1 MSYDEEYND
10 LYEQVMGEVLN
21 DISETKEETDFF
33 KISFKKDMLTTIFK
47 ETVHEY
53 CRGLIKDIKN
63 EIINSIK
70 KDLIDNKFDY
80 VLKKELQT
88 SIKEQTDL
96 ILNNFMDRDITVSD
110 GYWNTKTVKCRDLI
124 EDDIEKFLKNDLKGN
139 FQNFI
144 NETVDY
150 RTKKK
155 IDQYEES
162 LRRETRNK
170 IDDMFNQT
178 TRNALSEQLFY
189 ILSQNET
196 YQKIQS
202 GINSLI
208 ENKDD

>member
-1 MSYDEEYND
+1 MSYEEYDD
-10 LYEQVMGEVLN
+10 LHDDAVNEVL
-21 DISETKEETDFF
+21 DETREIREDKDFLNIILKKEMVSMMFEETLYGCC
-33 KISFKKDMLTTIFK
+33 KD
-47 ETVHEY
+47 
-53 CRGLIKDIKN
+53 LIKDIKN
-63 EIINSIK
+63 EIINSVK
-70 KDLIDNKFDY
+70 EDLIDNKFNE
-80 VLKKELQT
+80 VLKEELRA

-110 GYWNTKTVKCRDLI
+110 GYWDTKTVKCRDLI
-124 EDDIEKFLKNDLKGN
+124 EEDIEKFLKKDLEGDVQK
-139 FQNFI
+139 FI

>member
-1 MSYDEEYND
+1 MSYEEYDDLHDDAVNEVLD
-10 LYEQVMGEVLN
+10 ETREIREDKDFFNIILKKEMVSMMFEETLYECC
-21 DISETKEETDFF
+21 
-33 KISFKKDMLTTIFK
+33 KD
-47 ETVHEY
+47 
-53 CRGLIKDIKN
+53 LIKDIKN

-70 KDLIDNKFDY
+70 KDLIDNKFDE
-80 VLKKELQT
+80 VLKEELRT

-110 GYWNTKTVKCRDLI
+110 GYWDTKTVKCRDLI
-124 EDDIEKFLKNDLKGN
+124 EEDIEKFLKKDLEGDVQK
-139 FQNFI
+139 FI

>member
-1 MSYDEEYND
+1 MSYEEYDD
-10 LYEQVMGEVLN
+10 LHDDAVNEVL
-21 DISETKEETDFF
+21 DETREIREDKDFLN
-33 KISFKKDMLTTIFK
+33 IIFKKEMISTMFK
-47 ETVHEY
+47 ETVYEC
-53 CRGLIKDIKN
+53 CRDLMKDIKN

-70 KDLIDNKFDY
+70 KDLIDNEFDN
-80 VLKKELQT
+80 VLKEELRT

-150 RTKKK
+150 RTNKK

>member
-1 MSYDEEYND
+1 MSYEEYDD
-10 LYEQVMGEVLN
+10 LHDDAVNEVL
-21 DISETKEETDFF
+21 DETREIREDKDFLN
-33 KISFKKDMLTTIFK
+33 IIFKKEMISTMFK
-47 ETVHEY
+47 EMVYEC
-53 CRGLIKDIKN
+53 CRDLMKDIKN

-70 KDLIDNKFDY
+70 KDLIDNKFNE
-80 VLKKELQT
+80 VLKEELRA

-110 GYWNTKTVKCRDLI
+110 GYWDTKTVKCRDLI
-124 EDDIEKFLKNDLKGN
+124 EDDIEKFLKKDIKGN

-170 IDDMFNQT
+170 IDDMFNQV

>member
-1 MSYDEEYND
+1 MSYEEYDD
-10 LYEQVMGEVLN
+10 LHDDAVNEVL
-21 DISETKEETDFF
+21 DETREIREDKDFLN
-33 KISFKKDMLTTIFK
+33 IIFKKEMISTMFK
-47 ETVHEY
+47 ETVYEC
-53 CRGLIKDIKN
+53 CRDLMKDIKN

-70 KDLIDNKFDY
+70 KDLIDNKFNE
-80 VLKKELQT
+80 VLKEELRA

-110 GYWNTKTVKCRDLI
+110 GYWNTKTVKCHDLI
-124 EDDIEKFLKNDLKGN
+124 EDEIKKFLKIDLKGN

-150 RTKKK
+150 RTNKK